1 MADDDRLSA
10 ELEAIREHSAATRA
24 SAHGYVPRGERLPDG
39 PCGEWLI
46 ANLES
51 ASDVPRLLAALD
63 AVLKLHARPEKPTRS
78 YELDLRCD
86 AHRHARISH
95 IRAGEV
101 RDCPDCTYREVWY
114 CMHCHHEE
122 WPCPT
127 VQAITGKLA
136 GEAGSGG

>member
-1 MADDDRLSA
+1 MTTMDDRLTA
-10 ELEAIREHSAATRA
+10 ELEAIRERNEHMRTRY
-24 SAHGYVPRGERLPDG
+24 GYVGGLVALAGAKD
-39 PCGEWLI
+39 
-46 ANLES
+46 
-51 ASDVPRLLAALD
+51 DVPRLLAALD